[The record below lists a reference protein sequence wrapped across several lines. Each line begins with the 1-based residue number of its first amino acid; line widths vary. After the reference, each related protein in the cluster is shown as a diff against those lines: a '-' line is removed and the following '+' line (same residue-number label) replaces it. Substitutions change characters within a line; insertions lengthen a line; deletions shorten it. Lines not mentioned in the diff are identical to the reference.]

1 MDSIDRKLLSLLQDD
16 ASMPLQDIAAR
27 VGLSVNPCWRRIK
40 RMESEGIIRA
50 RVAVLDPE
58 KVGLNVTVFVR
69 IKIREH
75 TSEWVK
81 RFAAAIRSIAEI
93 AECHRMGGDVD
104 YMLKVIV
111 ADIAGY
117 DRVYKQLITKVPGL
131 GEVSALFSME
141 RIKYTTKIEL
151 IARVARNVAEEWI
164 SLDHIK
170 ILILLLERPVQPL
183 EGRIGLVSD
192 CMNAGDSAG
201 PFLG

>member
-16 ASMPLQDIAAR
+16 ASLPLQDVAAR

-75 TSEWVK
+75 TPEWVK

-93 AECHRMGGDVD
+93 AECHRMGGDID

-111 ADIAGY
+111 ADIAEY
-117 DRVYKQLITKVPGL
+117 DRVYKELITKVPGL
-131 GEVSALFSME
+131 ADVSALFSME
-141 RIKYTTKIEL
+141 RIKYTTKIEPP
-151 IARVARNVAEEWI
+151 
-164 SLDHIK
+164 HGK
-170 ILILLLERPVQPL
+170 
-183 EGRIGLVSD
+183 
-192 CMNAGDSAG
+192 GDSR
-201 PFLG
+201 

>member
-117 DRVYKQLITKVPGL
+117 DRVYKQLIAKVPGL

-141 RIKYTTKIEL
+141 RIKYTTKIEPP
-151 IARVARNVAEEWI
+151 AT
-164 SLDHIK
+164 S
-170 ILILLLERPVQPL
+170 
-183 EGRIGLVSD
+183 G
-192 CMNAGDSAG
+192 
-201 PFLG
+201 